1 MTTSQKLAIE
11 ISTKDDKIDETRQK
25 LHELS
30 VKETLA
36 DGDQAKI
43 DELSAELS
51 EKITQRRATRA
62 LHRAAL
68 NTEGEEEARAQNF
81 FGDGDGEAA
90 ETRALLRD
98 TPLSDYLSAA
108 SAGLGLTGASAELN
122 SALKVPVAG
131 AGGGVAVPW
140 GVLENR
146 QALMRRAGAN
156 GNGEEQRAFTD
167 TGDLAGGVVQ
177 RPILQRLFG
186 AGIMDALGV
195 RIDSVPAGRSEWPLL
210 TAGVI
215 PTQKPEGTAADAA
228 VEATFSTEILK
239 QKKLT
244 GRYEFTHEMSS
255 QVPGIEAAL
264 RRDLADAVK
273 AKMSDLVLNG
283 DEATNAH
290 EPNGFLTKIGAPA
303 DPGAESGFADYAGLS
318 AQVVDGIHASGEA
331 EVAVVV
337 GIDSYRHAASIYQ
350 TSGSGESAS
359 EALKRRSAS
368 FMASSFIPAAS
379 ANIQDGNIIHAS
391 GAAGGGP
398 DMRGDSVAAVWPSLE
413 VIRDPYSKA
422 SQGVVLTWVTLWDC
436 ETAFRAAAYK
446 RVAFQVA

>member
-1 MTTSQKLAIE
+1 MTTSQTLSIE

-30 VKETLA
+30 TKETLA

-68 NTEGEEEARAQNF
+68 STEGEEEARAQNF

-140 GVLENR
+140 AMLEDR
-146 QALMRRAGAN
+146 QALQRRSQAN
-156 GNGEEQRAFTD
+156 GNGETRAFTD
-167 TGDLAGGVVQ
+167 TGDLAGGVMQ
-177 RPILQRLFG
+177 RPVLQRLFG
-186 AGIMDALGV
+186 RGIFDALGV

-210 TAGVI
+210 TGGAV
-215 PTQKPEGTAADAA
+215 PVMKAETAAADAA
-228 VEATFSTEILK
+228 AVATFATETLK
-239 QKKLT
+239 PKRLT
-244 GRYEFTHEMSS
+244 GVYEFSHEMSA
-255 QVPGIEAAL
+255 QVPMIESAL
-264 RRDLADAVK
+264 RRDLGDAVK